1 MLRNLLIV
9 LACAA
14 LVGCKDNKSNTI
26 SETPVTF
33 TKEAEGAIYKGD
45 SLLIDGLEIEVADTP
60 YERQTGL
67 MYRESMKEKQG
78 MWFVFKEEAPRAF
91 YMKNTL
97 MTLDIIYAD
106 KQGKVVSIVKNADPL
121 NESSLPSEGPAMYVL
136 ELNGGSSD
144 KWNIEVNDSIVVR

>member
-1 MLRNLLIV
+1 MRLKIITL
-9 LACAA
+9 LACAVLA
-14 LVGCKDNKSNTI
+14 GCKDKKTNSI
-26 SETPVTF
+26 SETPVIF
-33 TKEAEGAIYKGD
+33 TKEAEGAIYKKD
-45 SLLIDGLEIEVADTP
+45 SLLVDQLDIEIADTP

-106 KQGKVVSIVKNADPL
+106 KEGKVVSIIKNADPL
-121 NESSLPSEGPAMYVL
+121 NESSLPSDGPAMYVL
-136 ELNGGSSD
+136 ELNGGSCD
-144 KWNIEVNDSIVVR
+144 TWNIEVNDSIVVR